1 MRRRERKRDVIVS
14 KLYVQCQ
21 NLAHVCNE
29 REHLPCNLQVGNLTY
44 DEMYWTRPENI
55 NGPRPFYYVAVKDGN
70 SDLLGQLVGAFASAA
85 PLFQT
90 LSPAYY
96 TQLLT
101 MAQALYGVM
110 IGAQLFA
117 R

>member
-1 MRRRERKRDVIVS
+1 
-14 KLYVQCQ
+14 
-21 NLAHVCNE
+21 
-29 REHLPCNLQVGNLTY
+29 LQVGNLTY

-70 SDLLGQLVGAFASAA
+70 SDLLGQLIGAFASAA

-110 IGAQLFA
+110 IGAQLLFSTSGDTEELCA
-117 R
+117 VPSCSWPL

>member
-1 MRRRERKRDVIVS
+1 
-14 KLYVQCQ
+14 
-21 NLAHVCNE
+21 
-29 REHLPCNLQVGNLTY
+29 LQVGNLTY

-55 NGPRPFYYVAVKDGN
+55 NGPRPFYYVAVKDGA

-110 IGAQLFA
+110 IGEPPPFERWPSA
-117 R
+117 RFNQQCTGGALKLR

>member
-1 MRRRERKRDVIVS
+1 MIVS
-14 KLYVQCQ
+14 ESH
-21 NLAHVCNE
+21 AE
-29 REHLPCNLQVGNLTY
+29 RQKCACVSSQRDRLPCCLQVGNLTY

-70 SDLLGQLVGAFASAA
+70 SDLLGQLIGAFASAA

-110 IGAQLFA
+110 IGVQLSETVSPTPYTQ
-117 R
+117 